1 MRGLLAP
8 ILLVLALLSGSV
20 GVRQSSLQSGPAAPR
35 ALRTA
40 PLGERDGVL
49 PRDGAPRAPILS
61 TGRQGK
67 SGSGPAPAPL
77 VLALGIPLAL
87 PEVAASSAPFRS
99 DTLFVSASRSVQQAR
114 APPL

>member
-20 GVRQSSLQSGPAAPR
+20 GLRQSVQQSGPAAPG
-35 ALRTA
+35 ALRSA
-40 PLGERDGVL
+40 PIGERDGIL
-49 PRDGAPRAPILS
+49 QRDSSSRAPILS

-67 SGSGPAPAPL
+67 SGHGPAPAPL

-87 PEVAASSAPFRS
+87 PEVAPSYALFRS
-99 DTLFVSASRSVQQAR
+99 DTLLTSASRSVQQAR
-114 APPL
+114 APPR